1 VGEISMFAIDIAKSV
16 LQVAG
21 ADASGRLVF
30 NKALRRGQVLA
41 FFARQAPAVIG
52 MEACG
57 SAHYWARELKALGH
71 EVRLIPA
78 QYVKPFVKR
87 NKNDARDAEAILE
100 AMQRPTMR
108 FVTVKSVEQQCDRAV
123 HSARD
128 LLVRQSTQ
136 LINAVRGL
144 AYEMGIASAKGAAGM
159 TCLLQLIDHADSRI
173 PPALLPMLE
182 ALAAQWRALK
192 AQIDRLDRHLQAL
205 ARANP
210 QARRLMTIPG
220 VGPVTAHAVV
230 AAIGDGRQFRTARD
244 FAAWVGLTPRGFGTG
259 GRQRTGRISRAG
271 DDALRRLL
279 VLGAASWLRQ
289 VKAKPEKGSAWFKG
303 VLARRPVRVAVVA
316 LAAKNARIVWAVL
329 TSGHDYRAPAAA

>member
-1 VGEISMFAIDIAKSV
+1 MVEISMFAIDIAKSV

-21 ADASGRLVF
+21 ADASGKPVF

-41 FFARQAPAVIG
+41 FFARQASAVIA

-57 SAHYWARELKALGH
+57 SAHYWGRELKALGH

-108 FVTVKSVEQQCDRAV
+108 FVAVKSVEQQCDRAV
-123 HSARD
+123 MSARD

-136 LINAVRGL
+136 LVNAVRGL
-144 AYEMGIASAKGAAGM
+144 AYEMGVVSAKGAAGM
-159 TCLLQLIDHADSRI
+159 ASLLKLIDQADARL
-173 PPALLPMLE
+173 PKALLPMLE
-182 ALAAQWRALK
+182 ALAAQWRALQV
-192 AQIDRLDRHLQAL
+192 QIDRLDRHLQGL

-210 QARRLMTIPG
+210 EARRLMTIPG

-244 FAAWVGLTPRGFGTG
+244 FAAWVGLTPRGLGTG
-259 GRQRTGRISRAG
+259 GKPRSGRISRAG

-289 VKAKPEKGSAWFKG
+289 VKATPQKASTWFKG

-329 TSGHDYRAPAAA
+329 TSGRDYRAPAAA